1 MSAVSFTRYIQSAFP
16 RITKPFSSTSC
27 LNKTRNAY
35 LFSTR
40 SPTMAT
46 TAAPA
51 ARSALDEMKSG
62 AFVRKDSVYRNRI
75 EKEGKHPPEADRY
88 HLYVSLACPWACRC
102 VAGLYLKGLQHSIGL
117 SVVHPTW
124 QRTRA
129 DNPDDQHTGWAF
141 CTPGTD
147 AAPFSSSTG
156 HGSFPCHDSCIP
168 DNVNNTKFIRDL
180 YELSNDTNGKYT
192 VPILWDKKLNCIV
205 NNESSEILRMFNAD
219 FNDTLSKNP
228 TVDLYPE
235 EHRAAIDDI
244 NDWVYHSINNG
255 VYKCGFAQ
263 SQEAYDTA
271 FDELFSAL
279 DKAEAMLTKQRFLL
293 GDDLTEADIRL
304 FVTLIRFDEVYTVYF
319 KTNKKYIKDYPA
331 LSNYVRDLYQTK
343 GIKESVDMW
352 HIKTHYY
359 TSHPKLNYYAIV
371 PKGGEAWWEGD
382 HDRHRLAKKPVAWMA

>member
-1 MSAVSFTRYIQSAFP
+1 
-16 RITKPFSSTSC
+16 
-27 LNKTRNAY
+27 
-35 LFSTR
+35 
-40 SPTMAT
+40 
-46 TAAPA
+46 
-51 ARSALDEMKSG
+51 
-62 AFVRKDSVYRNRI
+62 
-75 EKEGKHPPEADRY
+75 
-88 HLYVSLACPWACRC
+88 
-102 VAGLYLKGLQHSIGL
+102 
-117 SVVHPTW
+117 
-124 QRTRA
+124 
-129 DNPDDQHTGWAF
+129 
-141 CTPGTD
+141 
-147 AAPFSSSTG
+147 
-156 HGSFPCHDSCIP
+156 
-168 DNVNNTKFIRDL
+168 
-180 YELSNDTNGKYT
+180 
-192 VPILWDKKLNCIV
+192 
-205 NNESSEILRMFNAD
+205 MFNAD

-319 KTNKKYIKDYPA
+319 KTNKKYIKDYTA
-331 LSNYVRDLYQTK
+331 LSNYVKDLYQTK